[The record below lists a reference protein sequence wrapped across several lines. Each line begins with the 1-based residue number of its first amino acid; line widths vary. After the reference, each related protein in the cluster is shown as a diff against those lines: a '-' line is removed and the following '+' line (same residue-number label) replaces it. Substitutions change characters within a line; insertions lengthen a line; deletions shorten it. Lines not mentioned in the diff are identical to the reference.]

1 MCGTNRN
8 RVVKLQIVGD
18 AFGVIEGIVEAQGFK
33 GALGESIAR
42 LAVSMARREGILSMI
57 EAQFRAEIMA
67 ALTRAG
73 LTPVVSV
80 SALRWGR
87 DPETGQLVEKTSS
100 AEANGLRIDLQ
111 ELERLLEEKTRAVLE
126 VWLQDRLPMLL
137 RIVREGRGSSR
148 APAWVSFV
156 E

>member
-1 MCGTNRN
+1 MGGNRGSK
-8 RVVKLQIVGD
+8 VVKLHIVGD
-18 AFGVIEGIVEAQGFK
+18 AYGIAQDLVEAQGFK
-33 GALGESIAR
+33 GASGESIAR
-42 LAVSMARREGILSMI
+42 LAVSMARREGVLSMI

-67 ALTRAG
+67 ALTRTG
-73 LTPVVSV
+73 YSSIVSV

-87 DPETGQLVEKTSS
+87 DPETGQLVERKSS
-100 AEANGLRIDLQ
+100 AEADGLRIDLQ

>member
-33 GALGESIAR
+33 GAVLQSLAR
-42 LAVSMARREGILSMI
+42 LATSMARREGVLGLV
-57 EAQFRAEIMA
+57 EAQFRAEVMA
-67 ALTRAG
+67 ALVRAG
-73 LTPVVSV
+73 YSPIVSV

-100 AEANGLRIDLQ
+100 AEAEGLKIDLQ
-111 ELERLLEEKTRAVLE
+111 ELERLLQEKLQAVLE
-126 VWLQDRLPMLL
+126 PWFQDRAPILI
-137 RIVREGRGSSR
+137 RIVREGRGSAR
-148 APAWVSFV
+148 VPAWIEV

>member
-33 GALGESIAR
+33 GAVLQSLAR
-42 LAVSMARREGILSMI
+42 LATSMARREGVLGLV
-57 EAQFRAEIMA
+57 EAQFRAEVMA
-67 ALTRAG
+67 ALVRAG
-73 LTPVVSV
+73 YSPIVSV

-87 DPETGQLVEKTSS
+87 DETGQLVEKTSS
-100 AEANGLRIDLQ
+100 AEAEGLKIDLQ
-111 ELERLLEEKTRAVLE
+111 ELERLLQEKLQAVLE
-126 VWLQDRLPMLL
+126 PWFQDRAPILI
-137 RIVREGRGSSR
+137 RIVREGRGSAR
-148 APAWVSFV
+148 VPAWIEV